1 MPPPIT
7 TLVLLDAITPYIGL
21 QVLLQ
26 KPYIP
31 KIDEDANPIVDLE
44 ENLPIAS
51 SIDALIILACACCI
65 FQPLQRY
72 RDWAFQLGTSFVH
85 VVAFELILVEPSNYN
100 IFALSSPNIAKWEQ
114 AM

>member
-7 TLVLLDAITPYIGL
+7 TLVLLDDVTPYIGL

-26 KPYIP
+26 KPYIFG
-31 KIDEDANPIVDLE
+31 IDEDANLVVDLE

-72 RDWAFQLGTSFVH
+72 KD
-85 VVAFELILVEPSNYN
+85 
-100 IFALSSPNIAKWEQ
+100 
-114 AM
+114 